1 MMHCLMVRMNNKM
14 TISLYNGNCLDILE
28 DKIKECSN
36 PIIVTDPPFN
46 IGFKYDKYKD
56 KMTEEEHF
64 KMLKDICGLCPS
76 VVIHYPEQLY
86 RLAIELGKPPV
97 KVVS

>member
-1 MMHCLMVRMNNKM
+1 MSNKM
-14 TISLYNGNCLDILE
+14 TISLYNENCLDVLE
-28 DKIKECSN
+28 DKVKECSN

-56 KMTEEEHF
+56 KMTEEEYF